1 MAPKYWFPA
10 KRYGWGWGPPR
21 ACQGW
26 LVLVAFAAL
35 LALGA
40 VVLLPRHQTGYFVLH
55 TVILCGVL
63 VVVCY
68 VTGEPPSWRWG
79 KK

>member
-1 MAPKYWFPA
+1 
-10 KRYGWGWGPPR
+10 
-21 ACQGW
+21 
-26 LVLVAFAAL
+26 VLLTFAAL

-40 VVLLPRHQTGYFVLH
+40 VVLLPRHETGYFVLY

-68 VTGEPPSWRWG
+68 VAGEPPSWRWG